1 MIFKTFNSDI
11 DKISSNW
18 GMFGRSFNDIGTAI
32 IGRITDICN
41 AFQATDDLI
50 GSFKDSD
57 SIWKRLYP
65 GKESIKSQ
73 LIDIDALYP
82 KIGKQNFDFD
92 YWITELNDID
102 KQVRAGILS
111 WQDYSNGLDDNQKW
125 IAKWGQETEGHIRTE
140 EDLIKAN
147 DAARKSALD
156 HNNAIKAQTLSAKA
170 GKAALQT
177 LATAGN
183 MLAGFLISKGI
194 EIAATA
200 IDNYVHRVEKANDAM
215 DNAISAYSSAKS
227 SLDSINSELDEHMQK
242 ISELEAKDK
251 LTYAEK
257 GQLDELKAITQELLL
272 QQSINEKRADKASK
286 EAADKTVDA
295 YNKQY
300 GKYDISKEG
309 VDKRFEYSD
318 FPPMTIRRTD
328 TLR

>member
-1 MIFKTFNSDI
+1 MLLLIYFITNIIRCPPTYYKSPQSAAVKFNSMIFKTFNSDI

-125 IAKWGQETEGHIRTE
+125 IAKWGQ
-140 EDLIKAN
+140 
-147 DAARKSALD
+147 
-156 HNNAIKAQTLSAKA
+156 
-170 GKAALQT
+170 
-177 LATAGN
+177 
-183 MLAGFLISKGI
+183 
-194 EIAATA
+194 
-200 IDNYVHRVEKANDAM
+200 
-215 DNAISAYSSAKS
+215 
-227 SLDSINSELDEHMQK
+227 
-242 ISELEAKDK
+242 
-251 LTYAEK
+251 
-257 GQLDELKAITQELLL
+257 
-272 QQSINEKRADKASK
+272 
-286 EAADKTVDA
+286 
-295 YNKQY
+295 
-300 GKYDISKEG
+300 
-309 VDKRFEYSD
+309 
-318 FPPMTIRRTD
+318 
-328 TLR
+328 